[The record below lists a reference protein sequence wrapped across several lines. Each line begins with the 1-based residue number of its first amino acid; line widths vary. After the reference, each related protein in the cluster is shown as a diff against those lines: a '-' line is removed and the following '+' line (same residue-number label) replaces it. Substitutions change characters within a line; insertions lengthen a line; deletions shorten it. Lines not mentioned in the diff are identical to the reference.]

1 MNNGLILVT
10 GASGKLGSVLV
21 DKLGSEHIVSP
32 TRAEL
37 DITNLKSVST
47 YFEKNKGISKVIH
60 CAALTNMP
68 ECEKSP
74 GNAMNV
80 NMVGTLNLINE
91 SSKIKNLRFIYIS
104 TDYIYPCE
112 SGNYKE
118 DDVVAPFNNYAW
130 SKFAGEC
137 TVRNITNHCIIR
149 TSFFDPN
156 KIPFDTA
163 PIDVFCSKLPI
174 DELAINI
181 ISLLDNN
188 FTGVINVGQEK
199 ISLYELYLKYKPSI
213 QPTTL
218 SEILKIAPIKRAK
231 DSSLDITL
239 WKEIRS
245 QINGN

>member
-1 MNNGLILVT
+1 MNKGLILVT

-21 DKLGSEHIVSP
+21 DKLGSEHIVFP

-37 DITNLKSVST
+37 DITNPKSVSS
-47 YFEKNKGISKVIH
+47 YFEKNKRISKIIH

-68 ECEKSP
+68 ECEKNP

-91 SSKIKNLRFIYIS
+91 SNKIKNLRFIYIS
-104 TDYIYPCE
+104 TDYVYPCE
-112 SGNYKE
+112 FGNYEEE
-118 DDVVAPFNNYAW
+118 DIVAPFNNYAW

-137 TVRNITNHCIIR
+137 VVKNIANHCIVR
-149 TSFFDPN
+149 TSFFDPK

-174 DELAINI
+174 DELATNI
-181 ISLLDNN
+181 ISLLNNN
-188 FTGVINVGQEK
+188 FIGTINVGQEK

-231 DSSLDITL
+231 DSSLDIAL
-239 WKEIRS
+239 WNKIRGR
-245 QINGN
+245 NGN